1 LTHGIGESESLPR
14 PHRAINVERGKLVTT
29 DAVARRERSSI
40 VASETV
46 DRTLLRAFLE
56 TDRLFAAYAL
66 CDLDDREFQ
75 RTRWGVALG
84 GREPIAVVLQY
95 AGYSPQPVFVMG
107 QNAGIKAILRDVIRP
122 RTAFLAARPE
132 QLPAFSDSYRVD
144 PGPEM
149 LRMWTDRAHFRP
161 FPADVQ
167 RLLPVEIGELNRLY
181 QLGFASWLPA
191 SAIADGL
198 YYGIRVGGRLVSA
211 AGTHVISPAG
221 RLAVVGNVM
230 THSDFRGRGYA
241 TAVTGAVTA
250 ELLRFCDQVVLNVRA
265 DNPPALAAYRRLGFM
280 VHTTFEERL
289 IHRSEPVW
297 SGWTGTFRR
306 VFASLKE
313 S

>member
-14 PHRAINVERGKLVTT
+14 PHRAINVEREQLVTT

-46 DRTLLRAFLE
+46 DRTMLRAFLE

-84 GREPIAVVLQY
+84 GGEPIAVVLQY

-149 LRMWTDRAHFRP
+149 LRMWTDRAHFRA

-306 VFASLKE
+306 VFASRKE

>member
-1 LTHGIGESESLPR
+1 MTNGTGEGESLGPPR
-14 PHRAINVERGKLVTT
+14 PTTNLEREPLVTT

-40 VASETV
+40 VATETV
-46 DRTLLRAFLE
+46 DRTMLRAFLE

-75 RTRWGVALG
+75 RTRWGVAFAG
-84 GREPIAVVLQY
+84 GEPIAVVLQY

-107 QNAGIKAILRDVIRP
+107 QNTGIKAILHDVIRP

-132 QLPAFSDSYRVD
+132 QLPAFSDLYRVD

-149 LRMWTDRAHFRP
+149 LRMWTDRTHFRP
-161 FPADVQ
+161 FQADVQ

-306 VFASLKE
+306 VFASRKE

>member
-1 LTHGIGESESLPR
+1 
-14 PHRAINVERGKLVTT
+14 VTT
-29 DAVARRERSSI
+29 GALARRDRGSI
-40 VASETV
+40 VAIETD
-46 DRTLLRAFLE
+46 DRAMLRTFLE

-75 RTRWGVALG
+75 RTRWGVALADG
-84 GREPIAVVLQY
+84 DPIAVVLQY
-95 AGYSPQPVFVMG
+95 AGYSPQPIFVMG
-107 QNAGIKAILRDVIRP
+107 DNAGIKSILQGVIRP
-122 RTAFLAARPE
+122 RTAFVAARSE
-132 QLPAFSDSYRVD
+132 QIPAVADSYRVE

-149 LRMWTDRAHFRP
+149 LRMWTDRVHFRP
-161 FPADVQ
+161 YPADVQ

-211 AGTHVISPAG
+211 AGTHVISPAA

-230 THSDFRGRGYA
+230 THTDFRGRGYA
-241 TAVTGAVTA
+241 SAATGAVTA
-250 ELLRFCDQVVLNVRA
+250 ELLRFCDHVVLNVRA

-280 VHTTFEERL
+280 VHTIFEERL

-297 SGWTGTFRR
+297 SGWTGAFRR
-306 VFASLKE
+306 VFAFRKE
-313 S
+313 SEPR

>member
-1 LTHGIGESESLPR
+1 LTNGTSEGESLGPPR
-14 PHRAINVERGKLVTT
+14 RTTNLEREPLVTT

-40 VASETV
+40 VATETV
-46 DRTLLRAFLE
+46 DRTMLRAFLE

-75 RTRWGVALG
+75 RTRWGVALSG
-84 GREPIAVVLQY
+84 GEPVAVVLQY
-95 AGYSPQPVFVMG
+95 AGYSPQPIFVMG
-107 QNAGIKAILRDVIRP
+107 QNAGIKAILHDVIRP

-132 QLPAFSDSYRVD
+132 QLPAFSDLYRID

-161 FPADVQ
+161 FQADVQ

-198 YYGIRVGGRLVSA
+198 YYGIGVGGRLISA

-230 THSDFRGRGYA
+230 THSEFRGRGYA

-265 DNPPALAAYRRLGFM
+265 DNPPALAAYRRLGYL

-306 VFASLKE
+306 VFASRKE